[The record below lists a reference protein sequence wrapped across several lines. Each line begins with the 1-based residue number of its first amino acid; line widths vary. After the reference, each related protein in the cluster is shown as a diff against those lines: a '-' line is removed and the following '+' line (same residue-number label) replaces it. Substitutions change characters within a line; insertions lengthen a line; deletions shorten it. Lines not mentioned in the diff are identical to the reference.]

1 MKKVLTF
8 LLMLVVAYFMTQGDL
23 TALNELPSKETVPTN
38 KVKQTENL
46 EIPASME
53 SNKELVLHRTN
64 YTLSFN
70 KSTNLPNWVAWRL
83 DKKKLAQKVSRDRY
97 KFVADPE
104 VSGKNAVVTQD
115 YAQSGYDRG
124 HMCPAN
130 DSRWSADAMRESFY
144 MTNICPQNPSLN
156 SGDWNELEQACH
168 KWAEEG
174 PIYIVCGPILYK
186 KSKAEY
192 IGKEHKIRVPEA
204 FFKVVLAGVEKGK
217 PRAVGFVYKNEA
229 GNYKRDKY
237 VNTIDEVERITS
249 LDFFSVEAVKA
260 VFMEEDNLKK
270 LAAMYLK
277 KQQYAFLQIKKKQAP
292 TATQVCSQD
301 FLKIVWQS

>member
-23 TALNELPSKETVPTN
+23 TAFSDLPTIKELPTLSDVSSQTKETSPTK

-97 KFVADPE
+97 KFVADPK

-217 PRAVGFVYKNEA
+217 PRAVGFVYKNA
-229 GNYKRDKY
+229 KSNRPLDAY
-237 VNTIDEVERITS
+237 VNTVDEVERITGF
-249 LDFFSVEAVKA
+249 DFFPQLPDEVENKV
-260 VFMEEDNLKK
+260 ESRYN
-270 LAAMYLK
+270 
-277 KQQYAFLQIKKKQAP
+277 IKDWK
-292 TATQVCSQD
+292 
-301 FLKIVWQS
+301 

>member
-1 MKKVLTF
+1 VK
-8 LLMLVVAYFMTQGDL
+8 
-23 TALNELPSKETVPTN
+23 PT
-38 KVKQTENL
+38 EGL
-46 EIPASME
+46 EIPALE
-53 SNKELVLHRTN
+53 KKRKEVILYRSN

-70 KSTNLPNWVAWRL
+70 KETNLPNWVAWRL

-204 FFKVVLAGVEKGK
+204 FFKVVLAGVEKGN
-217 PRAVGFVYKNEA
+217 PRAVGFVYKNA
-229 GNYKRDKY
+229 KSNRPLDAY
-237 VNTIDEVERITS
+237 VNTVDEVERITGF
-249 LDFFSVEAVKA
+249 DFFPQLPDEVENKVESKY
-260 VFMEEDNLKK
+260 N
-270 LAAMYLK
+270 
-277 KQQYAFLQIKKKQAP
+277 IKDWK
-292 TATQVCSQD
+292 
-301 FLKIVWQS
+301 

>member
-1 MKKVLTF
+1 MNRKKKKTNKSIMKKVLTF

-23 TALNELPSKETVPTN
+23 TAFNDLPTIKELPSLSDVSSQTKETSPTK
-38 KVKQTENL
+38 KVKQTENF
-46 EIPASME
+46 EIPAPME

-104 VSGKNAVVTQD
+104 MSGKNAVVTQD

-204 FFKVVLAGVEKGK
+204 FFKVVLTGVEKGN
-217 PRAVGFVYKNEA
+217 PRAIGFIYKNAE
-229 GNYKRDKY
+229 GNRPLDAY
-237 VNTIDEVERITS
+237 VNTVDQVERITGF
-249 LDFFSVEAVKA
+249 DFFPALPDEVEA
-260 VFMEEDNLKK
+260 
-270 LAAMYLK
+270 
-277 KQQYAFLQIKKKQAP
+277 
-292 TATQVCSQD
+292 QVESEYTMKD
-301 FLKIVWQS
+301 WK

>member
-1 MKKVLTF
+1 
-8 LLMLVVAYFMTQGDL
+8 MTQGDL
-23 TALNELPSKETVPTN
+23 TAFSDLPTIKELPSLSDVSSQTKETSPTK

-46 EIPASME
+46 EIPAPIE
-53 SNKELVLHRTN
+53 SNKELLLHRTN

-104 VSGKNAVVTQD
+104 MSGKNAVVTQD

-217 PRAVGFVYKNEA
+217 PRAVGFVYKNA
-229 GNYKRDKY
+229 KGNRPLDTY
-237 VNTIDEVERITS
+237 VNTVDEVERITGF
-249 LDFFSVEAVKA
+249 DFFPQLPDEVENKV
-260 VFMEEDNLKK
+260 ESRYN
-270 LAAMYLK
+270 
-277 KQQYAFLQIKKKQAP
+277 IKDWK
-292 TATQVCSQD
+292 
-301 FLKIVWQS
+301 

>member
-1 MKKVLTF
+1 MNRKKKKTNKSVMKKVLTF

-23 TALNELPSKETVPTN
+23 TAFNDLPTIKELPSLSDVSSQTKEISPT
-38 KVKQTENL
+38 KKIKQTENL

-217 PRAVGFVYKNEA
+217 PRAVGFVYKNA
-229 GNYKRDKY
+229 KSNRPLDAY
-237 VNTIDEVERITS
+237 VNTVDEVERITGF
-249 LDFFSVEAVKA
+249 DFFPQLPDEVENKVESKY
-260 VFMEEDNLKK
+260 N
-270 LAAMYLK
+270 
-277 KQQYAFLQIKKKQAP
+277 IKDWK
-292 TATQVCSQD
+292 
-301 FLKIVWQS
+301 

>member
-1 MKKVLTF
+1 MNRKKKKANKSIMKKVLTF

-23 TALNELPSKETVPTN
+23 TAFNDLPTIKELPSLSDVSSQTKETSPTK

-46 EIPASME
+46 EIPAPIE

-217 PRAVGFVYKNEA
+217 PRAVGFVYKNA
-229 GNYKRDKY
+229 KSNRPLDAY
-237 VNTIDEVERITS
+237 VNTVDEVERITGF
-249 LDFFSVEAVKA
+249 DFFPQLPDEVENKV
-260 VFMEEDNLKK
+260 ESRYN
-270 LAAMYLK
+270 
-277 KQQYAFLQIKKKQAP
+277 IKDWK
-292 TATQVCSQD
+292 
-301 FLKIVWQS
+301 

>member
-1 MKKVLTF
+1 MNRKKKKTNKSVMKKVLTF

-23 TALNELPSKETVPTN
+23 TAFNDLPTIKELPSLSDVSSQTKEISPTK

-46 EIPASME
+46 EIPAPIE
-53 SNKELVLHRTN
+53 SNKELVLHHTN

-204 FFKVVLAGVEKGK
+204 FFKVVLAGVEKGN
-217 PRAVGFVYKNEA
+217 PRAVGFVYKNA
-229 GNYKRDKY
+229 KSNRPLDAN
-237 VNTIDEVERITS
+237 VNTVDEVERITGF
-249 LDFFSVEAVKA
+249 DFFPQLPDEVENKV
-260 VFMEEDNLKK
+260 ESRYN
-270 LAAMYLK
+270 
-277 KQQYAFLQIKKKQAP
+277 IKDWK
-292 TATQVCSQD
+292 
-301 FLKIVWQS
+301 

>member
-23 TALNELPSKETVPTN
+23 TAFSELPTIKELPSLSDVSSQTKETSPTQ
-38 KVKQTENL
+38 KIKQTENL
-46 EIPASME
+46 EIPAPME

-83 DKKKLAQKVSRDRY
+83 DKKKLVQKVSRDRY

-217 PRAVGFVYKNEA
+217 PRAVGFVYKNA
-229 GNYKRDKY
+229 KSNRPLDAY
-237 VNTIDEVERITS
+237 VNTVDEVERITGF
-249 LDFFSVEAVKA
+249 DFFPQLPDGVENKV
-260 VFMEEDNLKK
+260 ESRYN
-270 LAAMYLK
+270 
-277 KQQYAFLQIKKKQAP
+277 IKDWK
-292 TATQVCSQD
+292 
-301 FLKIVWQS
+301 

>member
-1 MKKVLTF
+1 MNRKKKKTNKSVMKKVLTF
-8 LLMLVVAYFMTQGDL
+8 LLMLIVAYFMTQGDL
-23 TALNELPSKETVPTN
+23 TALNDLPTIKELPSLSDVSSQTKETSPTK
-38 KVKQTENL
+38 KVKQTENI

-104 VSGKNAVVTQD
+104 MSGKNAVVTQD

-204 FFKVVLAGVEKGK
+204 FFKVVLAGVEKGN
-217 PRAVGFVYKNEA
+217 PRAVGFVYKNA
-229 GNYKRDKY
+229 KSNRPLDAY
-237 VNTIDEVERITS
+237 VNTVDEVERITGF
-249 LDFFSVEAVKA
+249 DFFPQLPDEVENKV
-260 VFMEEDNLKK
+260 ESRYN
-270 LAAMYLK
+270 
-277 KQQYAFLQIKKKQAP
+277 IKDWK
-292 TATQVCSQD
+292 
-301 FLKIVWQS
+301 

>member
-1 MKKVLTF
+1 MNRKKKKANKSIMKKVLTF

-23 TALNELPSKETVPTN
+23 TAFNDLPTIKELPSLSDVSSQTKEISPTK

-46 EIPASME
+46 EIPAPIE
-53 SNKELVLHRTN
+53 SNKELLLHRTN

-217 PRAVGFVYKNEA
+217 PRAVGFVYKNA
-229 GNYKRDKY
+229 KSNRPLDAY
-237 VNTIDEVERITS
+237 VNTVDEVERITGF
-249 LDFFSVEAVKA
+249 DFFPQMPDEVENKVESKY
-260 VFMEEDNLKK
+260 N
-270 LAAMYLK
+270 
-277 KQQYAFLQIKKKQAP
+277 IKDWK
-292 TATQVCSQD
+292 
-301 FLKIVWQS
+301 

>member
-1 MKKVLTF
+1 MNRKKKKTNKSVMKKVLTF

-23 TALNELPSKETVPTN
+23 TAFNDLPTIKELPSLSDISSQTKEPSPT
-38 KVKQTENL
+38 KKIKQTENL

-217 PRAVGFVYKNEA
+217 PRAVGFVYKNA
-229 GNYKRDKY
+229 KSNRPLDAY
-237 VNTIDEVERITS
+237 VNTVDEVERITGF
-249 LDFFSVEAVKA
+249 DFFPQLPDEVENKV
-260 VFMEEDNLKK
+260 ESRYN
-270 LAAMYLK
+270 
-277 KQQYAFLQIKKKQAP
+277 IKDWK
-292 TATQVCSQD
+292 
-301 FLKIVWQS
+301 

>member
-23 TALNELPSKETVPTN
+23 TAFNDLPTIKELPSLSDVSSQTKETSPTK

-46 EIPASME
+46 EIPAPIE
-53 SNKELVLHRTN
+53 SNKELLLHRTN

-144 MTNICPQNPSLN
+144 MTNICPQNLSLN

-174 PIYIVCGPILYK
+174 DAI
-186 KSKAEY
+186 
-192 IGKEHKIRVPEA
+192 
-204 FFKVVLAGVEKGK
+204 
-217 PRAVGFVYKNEA
+217 
-229 GNYKRDKY
+229 
-237 VNTIDEVERITS
+237 
-249 LDFFSVEAVKA
+249 
-260 VFMEEDNLKK
+260 
-270 LAAMYLK
+270 
-277 KQQYAFLQIKKKQAP
+277 
-292 TATQVCSQD
+292 
-301 FLKIVWQS
+301 

>member
-1 MKKVLTF
+1 MKKVGAF
-8 LLMLVVAYFMTQGDL
+8 LLMLVVAYFLTQGDL
-23 TALNELPSKETVPTN
+23 AALNELPSIKELPSLSDISLSIKETTATK
-38 KVKQTENL
+38 KVKHTENL
-46 EIPASME
+46 EIPAPME
-53 SNKELVLHRTN
+53 SNKELVLQRTN

-83 DKKKLAQKVSRDRY
+83 DKKKLAEKVNRDRY
-97 KFVADPE
+97 KFVADPDM
-104 VSGKNAVVTQD
+104 SGKNAVVTQD
-115 YAQSGYDRG
+115 YARSGYDRG

-130 DSRWSADAMRESFY
+130 DSRWSGEAMKESFY
-144 MTNICPQNPSLN
+144 MTNICPQDPSLN

-217 PRAVGFVYKNEA
+217 PRAVGFVYKNTK
-229 GNYKRDKY
+229 GNRPLDAY
-237 VNTIDEVERITS
+237 VNTVDEVERITGF
-249 LDFFSVEAVKA
+249 DFFPELPDEVETKVESAY
-260 VFMEEDNLKK
+260 N
-270 LAAMYLK
+270 
-277 KQQYAFLQIKKKQAP
+277 IK
-292 TATQVCSQD
+292 D
-301 FLKIVWQS
+301 WN

>member
-1 MKKVLTF
+1 MNRKKKKTNKSVMKKVLTF

-23 TALNELPSKETVPTN
+23 TAFNDLPTIKELPSLSDVSSQTKETSPT
-38 KVKQTENL
+38 KKIKQTENL
-46 EIPASME
+46 EIPTLME

-217 PRAVGFVYKNEA
+217 PRAVGFVYKNA
-229 GNYKRDKY
+229 KSNRPLDAY
-237 VNTIDEVERITS
+237 VNTVDEVERITGF
-249 LDFFSVEAVKA
+249 DFFPQLPDEVENKV
-260 VFMEEDNLKK
+260 ESRYN
-270 LAAMYLK
+270 
-277 KQQYAFLQIKKKQAP
+277 IKDWK
-292 TATQVCSQD
+292 
-301 FLKIVWQS
+301 

>member
-1 MKKVLTF
+1 MKKAGAF
-8 LLMLVVAYFMTQGDL
+8 LLMLVVAYFLTQGDL
-23 TALNELPSKETVPTN
+23 AALNELPSIKELPSLSDISLPIKETTATK
-38 KVKQTENL
+38 KVKHTENL
-46 EIPASME
+46 EIPALME
-53 SNKELVLHRTN
+53 SNKELVLQRTN

-83 DKKKLAQKVSRDRY
+83 DKKKLVEKVNRDRY
-97 KFVADPE
+97 KFVADPDMT
-104 VSGKNAVVTQD
+104 GKNAVVTQD
-115 YAQSGYDRG
+115 YARSGYDRG

-130 DSRWSADAMRESFY
+130 DSRWSGEAMKESFY
-144 MTNICPQNPSLN
+144 MTNICPQDPSLN

-217 PRAVGFVYKNEA
+217 PRAVGFVYKNTK
-229 GNYKRDKY
+229 GNRPLDAY
-237 VNTIDEVERITS
+237 VNTVDEVERITGF
-249 LDFFSVEAVKA
+249 DFFPELPDEVETKVESAY
-260 VFMEEDNLKK
+260 N
-270 LAAMYLK
+270 
-277 KQQYAFLQIKKKQAP
+277 IKDWK
-292 TATQVCSQD
+292 
-301 FLKIVWQS
+301 

>member
-1 MKKVLTF
+1 MNRKKKKTNKSVMKKVLTF

-23 TALNELPSKETVPTN
+23 TALNDLPTIKELPSLSDVSSQTKEPSPT
-38 KVKQTENL
+38 KKIKQTENL
-46 EIPASME
+46 EIPAPIE

-97 KFVADPE
+97 KFVVDPE

-217 PRAVGFVYKNEA
+217 PRAVGFVYKNA
-229 GNYKRDKY
+229 KGNRPLDAY
-237 VNTIDEVERITS
+237 VNTVDEVERITGF
-249 LDFFSVEAVKA
+249 DFFPQLPDEVENKVESKY
-260 VFMEEDNLKK
+260 N
-270 LAAMYLK
+270 
-277 KQQYAFLQIKKKQAP
+277 IKDWK
-292 TATQVCSQD
+292 
-301 FLKIVWQS
+301 

>member
-1 MKKVLTF
+1 MKKVGAF
-8 LLMLVVAYFMTQGDL
+8 LLMLVVAYFLTQGDL
-23 TALNELPSKETVPTN
+23 AALNELPSIKELPSLSDISLPIKETTATK
-38 KVKQTENL
+38 KVKHTENL
-46 EIPASME
+46 EIPAPME
-53 SNKELVLHRTN
+53 SNKELVLQRTN

-83 DKKKLAQKVSRDRY
+83 DKKKLAEKVNRDRY
-97 KFVADPE
+97 KFVADPDMT
-104 VSGKNAVVTQD
+104 GKNAVVTQD
-115 YAQSGYDRG
+115 YARSGYDRG

-130 DSRWSADAMRESFY
+130 DSRWSGEAMKESFY
-144 MTNICPQNPSLN
+144 MTNICPQDPSLN

-217 PRAVGFVYKNEA
+217 PRAVGFVYKNTK
-229 GNYKRDKY
+229 GNRPLDAY
-237 VNTIDEVERITS
+237 VNTVDEVERITGF
-249 LDFFSVEAVKA
+249 DFFPELPDEVETKVESAY
-260 VFMEEDNLKK
+260 N
-270 LAAMYLK
+270 
-277 KQQYAFLQIKKKQAP
+277 IKDWK
-292 TATQVCSQD
+292 
-301 FLKIVWQS
+301 

>member
-1 MKKVLTF
+1 MNRKKKKANKSIMKKVLTF

-23 TALNELPSKETVPTN
+23 TAFSDLPTIKELPSLSDVSSQTKETSPTK

-46 EIPASME
+46 EIPAPIE
-53 SNKELVLHRTN
+53 SNKELLLHRTN

-217 PRAVGFVYKNEA
+217 PRAVGFVYKNA
-229 GNYKRDKY
+229 KSNRPLDAY
-237 VNTIDEVERITS
+237 VNTVDEVERITGF
-249 LDFFSVEAVKA
+249 DFFPQLPDEVENKV
-260 VFMEEDNLKK
+260 ESRYN
-270 LAAMYLK
+270 
-277 KQQYAFLQIKKKQAP
+277 IKDWK
-292 TATQVCSQD
+292 
-301 FLKIVWQS
+301 